1 MQSIISGSKK
11 RISKNKTLR
20 ESYEQRKSLVER
32 VRRAEELLIAEQ
44 TANILLEALDKDELK
59 QATEVLK
66 KLGSIKKVAD
76 TDPELAPLGDAI
88 KTASDEVNKF
98 MGGGIGAFLKK
109 GISKLASKFG
119 AKAGANPILKSLML
133 LNSLE
138 SGLEDVPSL
147 IKNNIPEYDEKSEKS
162 PFEQAPDDKAKK
174 SLAQAMT
181 KAFRPEGV
189 FSTIKS
195 LFDSGGMPYVKNVDE
210 LIVGIMSS
218 KPKSLEE
225 LIKIAKSGVSSE
237 DAAAAVKDMAQPST
251 SGQQTSGKQQPVTS
265 TDQLAQAY
273 ARGVATQKK
282 QDPAAAAAEAEKDPK
297 KFTQS
302 FMADVEKKSGQK
314 SAVVKAVITTLV
326 KKKKLLGNLQVDHR
340 IVKGESIQ
348 ESKRSKNV
356 VELTLEDVNGARRLF
371 RESGGSSRRWAQL
384 LVESESKGKWIAKI
398 KDGEFSSADEL
409 KKAFKEKAGKAG
421 GYPHLG
427 QPNQEKLLSD
437 FDKLKSSGTPKTAE
451 SPPKQDSTSD
461 DDLKTAANELKEK
474 GYDLATLKGRAEAI
488 RFVKSKFEL
497 PDIARAKE
505 FLEKKILPKMEK
517 AGDEAGSGSP
527 PNLEFLDNKKV
538 AAGIDSAKSGED
550 LVKFMLKIV
559 DSLSKK
565 TKTES
570 LVRQFDYRQILLE
583 AMSDEE
589 KANQVE
595 KLKKTAELLK
605 KIFADPNAN
614 QNLMF
619 QLPKAGGLQDKVAE
633 LVKPGG
639 GGENTNDPRTEISP
653 VSSDALKALSKDVKE
668 ESIDSKEANKLL
680 DDAINNAFEY
690 IEKLVDDKGKKE
702 RPYQIAEKNYNE
714 AKASKET
721 NVKIKSLNNLN
732 TISADLL
739 KKAGK
744 ERLKAAVSY
753 AQEYKA
759 ANEELLA
766 QIEDAKKAKSI
777 SGKHAE
783 FIKDVQEELEGIK
796 PEAIEAVL
804 DAIPEFMKV
813 AA

>member
-44 TANILLEALDKDELK
+44 TANMLLEALDKDELK

-147 IKNNIPEYDEKSEKS
+147 IKNNIPEYDEKSEES
-162 PFEQAPDDKAKK
+162 PFKQAPDAKARK

-302 FMADVEKKSGQK
+302 FMADVERKSGQK

-356 VELTLEDVNGARRLF
+356 VELTLEDINEARRLF

-384 LVESESKGKWIAKI
+384 LVENERKNKWIAKI
-398 KDGEFSSADEL
+398 KKGEFSTVDDL
-409 KKAFKEKAGKAG
+409 KNAFEEKAGGAE
-421 GYPHLG
+421 GYPELG
-427 QPNQEKLLSD
+427 TKNQRELLSD
-437 FDKLKSSGTPKTAE
+437 FDELKGSEPSKTADGSPKTGEQKQDSGTPKNAE
-451 SPPKQDSTSD
+451 SPPKQGEQKKDSIPD
-461 DDLKTAANELKEK
+461 EELKTAANELKK
-474 GYDLATLKGRAEAI
+474 DGYDLATLKGRVEAI
-488 RFVKSKFEL
+488 KFVKSKFGL
-497 PDIARAKE
+497 PDTAKAKQV
-505 FLEKKILPKMEK
+505 LEKEILPKMEK

-527 PNLEFLDNKKV
+527 PNLKFLDKIKSSIE
-538 AAGIDSAKSGED
+538 GAKSSDDLINLISKVVAKLKNESLMFTLNNLLLEKENDDASSNKDRED
-550 LVKFMLKIV
+550 RAQKYEEE
-559 DSLSKK
+559 K
-565 TKTES
+565 TKKK
-570 LVRQFDYRQILLE
+570 
-583 AMSDEE
+583 DE
-589 KANQVE
+589 KVKQAE
-595 KLKKTAELLK
+595 KLEKTLKLLK
-605 KIFADPNAN
+605 KIFADPKSAE
-614 QNLMF
+614 NLMS
-619 QLPKAGGLQDKVAE
+619 QVPKAGGLQDKVSE
-633 LVKPGG
+633 LIKGSSKKPEEEKQ
-639 GGENTNDPRTEISP
+639 GGES
-653 VSSDALKALSKDVKE
+653 
-668 ESIDSKEANKLL
+668 
-680 DDAINNAFEY
+680 
-690 IEKLVDDKGKKE
+690 
-702 RPYQIAEKNYNE
+702 
-714 AKASKET
+714 
-721 NVKIKSLNNLN
+721 
-732 TISADLL
+732 
-739 KKAGK
+739 
-744 ERLKAAVSY
+744 
-753 AQEYKA
+753 
-759 ANEELLA
+759 
-766 QIEDAKKAKSI
+766 
-777 SGKHAE
+777 KHAA
-783 FIKDVQEELEGIK
+783 FIKDIQDEFKGIEPK
-796 PEAIEAVL
+796 AVEAVL

-813 AA
+813 TA

>member
-44 TANILLEALDKDELK
+44 TANMLLEALDKDELK

-76 TDPELAPLGDAI
+76 TDPKLAPLGDAI

-314 SAVVKAVITTLV
+314 TAVVKAVITTLV
-326 KKKKLLGNLQVDHR
+326 KKKKLLGDLQVDHR
-340 IVKGESIQ
+340 IVKGGTLK

-384 LVESESKGKWIAKI
+384 LVESGKNNKWIARI
-398 KDGEFSSADEL
+398 KNGEFSTVDDL
-409 KKAFKEKAGKAG
+409 KKAFEEKMETE
-421 GYPHLG
+421 GYPYLG
-427 QPNQEKLLSD
+427 EPTQKKLLSK
-437 FDKLKSSGTPKTAE
+437 FDELKGSEPSKTAE
-451 SPPKQDSTSD
+451 SPPKPGKPKQE
-461 DDLKTAANELKEK
+461 DLKTAANELKGK
-474 GYDLATLKGRAEAI
+474 GYDLATLKGKAEAI
-488 RFVKSKFEL
+488 RFVKSQFGLSDTAE
-497 PDIARAKE
+497 AKK
-505 FLEKKILPKMEK
+505 FLEEEILPKMEK
-517 AGDEAGSGSP
+517 ADDEAGSGSP
-527 PNLEFLDNKKV
+527 PNLKFLDNKQV
-538 AAGIDSAKSGED
+538 TAGIASAKSGED

-583 AMSDEE
+583 AMSAEE
-589 KANQVE
+589 KAKQVE
-595 KLKKTAELLK
+595 ELKKTAELLK
-605 KIFADPNAN
+605 KIFSDPEAN
-614 QNLMF
+614 ENLMS

-633 LVKPGG
+633 LVKSGG
-639 GGENTNDPRTEISP
+639 GGENTNDPKAELAQVSP
-653 VSSDALKALSKDVKE
+653 GALKDLSKDVKE
-668 ESIDSKEANKLL
+668 ESIDSEEANKLL
-680 DDAINNAFEY
+680 DDAIDNAFEY
-690 IEKLVDDKGKKE
+690 ISKLVGDEGKKGT
-702 RPYQIAEKNYNE
+702 PYRIAEKNHKE
-714 AKASKET
+714 AKTAKET

-744 ERLKAAVSY
+744 ERLKAAASD
-753 AQEYKA
+753 AEKYKA

-777 SGKHAE
+777 SGKHAK
-783 FIKDVQEELEGIK
+783 FIEDVQEELEGIK

-813 AA
+813 TA